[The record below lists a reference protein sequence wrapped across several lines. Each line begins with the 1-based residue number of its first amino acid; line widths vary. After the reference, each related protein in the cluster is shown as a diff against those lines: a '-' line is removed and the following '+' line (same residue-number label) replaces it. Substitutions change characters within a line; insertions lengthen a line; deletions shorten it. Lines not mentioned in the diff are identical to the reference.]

1 MVLVVMV
8 LVVIVVVLLV
18 VTVVTVVVTVVV
30 FMLTG
35 SLKLEIGLSAMTVD
49 ANDCACII
57 VVHSVVVLCA
67 V

>member
-1 MVLVVMV
+1 MVSVVMV
-8 LVVIVVVLLV
+8 LVVIVVVLV
-18 VTVVTVVVTVVV
+18 VVVMVVVVTVVV

-35 SLKLEIGLSAMTVD
+35 SLKLEIGSSAMTVD
-49 ANDCACII
+49 ANDRACII